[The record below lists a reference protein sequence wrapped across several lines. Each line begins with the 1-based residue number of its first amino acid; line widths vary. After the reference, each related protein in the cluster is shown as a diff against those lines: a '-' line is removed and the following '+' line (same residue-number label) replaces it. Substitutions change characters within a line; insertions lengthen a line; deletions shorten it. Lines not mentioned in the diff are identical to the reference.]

1 MTRSIRTIC
10 RVGPDG
16 SVVVPVGV
24 EEAGKEVEVTVA
36 PREGKWASEMT
47 PEEYAAFIDS
57 VTGKWVGDF
66 PEIEDA
72 PPEERDPL

>member
-1 MTRSIRTIC
+1 MTRAIRITC
-10 RVGPDG
+10 TVRPDG
-16 SVVVPVGV
+16 NVVVPVGL

-36 PREGKWASEMT
+36 PKGGKRANEMT

-72 PPEERDPL
+72 PPEQRDPL

>member
-1 MTRSIRTIC
+1 MTGSIHKTCTVR
-10 RVGPDG
+10 PDG

-24 EEAGKEVEVTVA
+24 EEAGNEVEVTVA
-36 PREGKWASEMT
+36 PKGGKRASEMT

-57 VTGKWVGDF
+57 ITGKWVGDF

>member
-1 MTRSIRTIC
+1 MTGAIHKIC
-10 RVGPDG
+10 TVRADG
-16 SVVVPVGV
+16 SIVVPVGL

-36 PREGKWASEMT
+36 PMEGKRAGEMT
-47 PEEYAAFIDS
+47 PQEYAAFIDS
-57 VTGKWVGDF
+57 VAGKWVGDF